1 MEKEKAFILRD
12 FKTFARH
19 SGMVPDY
26 QEQPHD
32 EMCDNLESQVP
43 EFGSKSQKKKVYLAP
58 RGSYK
63 TSLIKA
69 FMVYCIYKWPDI
81 RIVYGRANDQD
92 AAGVLRSVKNAMQNN
107 PTLVRLFGNP
117 EDSAL
122 IWAEEQ
128 IVLSRPNANLTDA
141 TIATTGLGRTLTGAH
156 PDLVILDDLV
166 TDVNYRS
173 EKAIE
178 RSRTLLQS
186 VYPVLEPHGSVILC
200 GTRWAHN
207 DVYGWVLGEDAELY
221 EKTGVREWDQYIR
234 AVVNDGEW
242 FFPSVLSEE
251 FIEKQ
256 RRSLRTQMMLFSS
269 WYYNSPEEIGTK
281 LFPKHHMSFIDAK
294 FYRSPGP
301 HLELPDGTYIPLR
314 VTMTVDP
321 APTVGKYSDFTGV
334 TVVGT
339 DYQENWYILW
349 AEDFKRVPSDAG
361 RYLCDIVRVFAPE
374 YLAIETGMADPA
386 MVARIQ
392 QGLKD
397 LDCRTAIV
405 SYMATQYE
413 AKGQRSK
420 GARIE
425 ALEPLFREGKIK
437 FVRGSAT
444 FRELLRQLDGYGSLD
459 HDDVLDALA
468 MQRAYVRRCKDKT
481 IYDQEQ
487 SNEELEERLS
497 WGPDGP
503 PAVAKRGKISGVRV
517 GLSAQLG
524 VHL

>member
-1 MEKEKAFILRD
+1 
-12 FKTFARH
+12 
-19 SGMVPDY
+19 MVPDY
-26 QEQPHD
+26 QAQPHD
-32 EMCDNLESQVP
+32 EMCDELESQIP
-43 EFGSKSQKKKVYLAP
+43 IFGTRRQKKKVYLAP

-69 FMVYCIYKWPDI
+69 FIVYVILKYPNI

-92 AAGVLRSVKNAMQNN
+92 AAAVLRSIKNAMQNN
-107 PTLVRLFGNP
+107 PTLVRLFGDP
-117 EDSAL
+117 EKDAV

-128 IVLSRPNANLTDA
+128 IVLARPNPNLTDA

-166 TDVNYRS
+166 TDKNYRS
-173 EKAIE
+173 EQAHE

-207 DVYGWVLGEDAELY
+207 DIYGWVLSQDAKLY
-221 EKTGVREWDQYIR
+221 EETGIREWDQYVR
-234 AVVNDGEW
+234 AVVNDGVW
-242 FFPSVLSEE
+242 FFPEKLSEE
-251 FIEKQ
+251 FINQQ
-256 RRSLRTQMMLFSS
+256 RRSLSQQMMLFSS

-281 LFPKHHMSFIDAK
+281 LFPKHHMHFLEAK

-321 APTVGKYSDFTGV
+321 APTVGRYSDFTGV

-339 DYQENWYILW
+339 DYSGTWYILW

-361 RYLCDIVRVFAPE
+361 RYLTDIVRVFAPE

-437 FVRGSAT
+437 FVKGSAS
-444 FRELLRQLDGYGSLD
+444 FRTLLEQLDGYGSLD

-468 MQRAYVRRCKDKT
+468 MQRAYVRNCKDKT

-503 PAVAKRGKISGVRV
+503 PKPEKRGKVSGTRV
-517 GLSAQLG
+517 GRNAGIVL
-524 VHL
+524 H